1 LSAVIIK
8 KKSGRSFVTAIINSE
23 CEAEVAN
30 LLYSHGNNIIFR
42 ALSFTALS
50 DYLIEHGDDEE
61 LTIIY
66 SSDLVNKEQLAQS
79 RKKFA
84 RVRFI
89 LVSQE
94 KFDPAELIS
103 SISESSRKP
112 MIRQKMRM
120 KNLISIIGAPGS
132 PGVTTI
138 SNQIAARFSGAHVI
152 AIKSDQYR
160 PLISDVNKL
169 YEIEKFEFLDK
180 LDNAQQYFMDAGS
193 TKALTSTITD
203 RRLSGQVLDAALNYS
218 EQIIYLIRAD
228 TAGIS
233 SLARFVADWQNLI
246 SPPKITYLLNQQR
259 FDSAARLI
267 NGQFLSLIS
276 RMDHLQ
282 LPFDHR
288 AIQSYPT
295 GSRIKMLSY
304 STFSKQIDLL
314 CKGLV

>member
-1 LSAVIIK
+1 LSAAITK
-8 KKSGRSFVTAIINSE
+8 KNSGRSFVTAIINSE

-30 LLYSHGNNIIFR
+30 LLFSHGNNIIFR

-50 DYLIEHGDDEE
+50 NYLTEHGDDEE

-66 SSDLVNKEQLAQS
+66 SSDLVKKEQLTQS
-79 RKKFA
+79 FKKFA
-84 RVRFI
+84 KVRFI
-89 LVSQE
+89 SVSNE
-94 KFDPAELIS
+94 RFDPAQLIS
-103 SISESSRKP
+103 SISESSRNP
-112 MIRQKMRM
+112 MIRQKMRIS
-120 KNLISIIGAPGS
+120 NLISIIGAPGS

-138 SNQIAARFSGAHVI
+138 SNQIAARFNGAHLI

-169 YEIEKFEFLDK
+169 FEIENLEFLDK
-180 LDNAQQYFMDAGS
+180 LDPAQRYFMDAGS
-193 TKALTSTITD
+193 TKALTTTLTD
-203 RRLSGQVLDAALNYS
+203 RRLGGQVLDAALNYS

-233 SLARFVADWQNLI
+233 SLAKFVADWQNLI

-267 NGQFLSLIS
+267 NGQFLSLLS
-276 RMDHLQ
+276 SMVHLQ

-288 AIQSYPT
+288 ASQSYPT
-295 GSRIKMLSY
+295 STRIKMLTH

-314 CKGLV
+314 CKSLV